1 MGHLWELEGR
11 SEELGVF
18 GVRWRAHFEY
28 QLFPYSKAAAQAAP
42 SAPNSYFR
50 PPT

>member
-1 MGHLWELEGR
+1 MGHLL

-18 GVRWRAHFEY
+18 GVRIRAHLGY
-28 QLFPYSKAAAQAAP
+28 QVLLNFQNSGA
-42 SAPNSYFR
+42 SRTFSSYFL